1 MNVTVNNQLK
11 SIAEGTT
18 LSDLI
23 QQMGL
28 NEKRIAIEYNRIIL
42 SREQFADTILCADDK
57 IEIVNFVGGG

>member
-1 MNVTVNNQLK
+1 MNVTVNNQQK
-11 SIAEGTT
+11 SIDEGTT
-18 LSDLI
+18 LAALI

-42 SREQFADTILCADDK
+42 SREQFADTILCADDT